1 MTARSEVTPEL
12 IRAALDEVHDPCSV
26 VVGAP
31 GGLDEFGLVRRVEV
45 VAGPGGAHVRVTVG
59 VTEPS
64 CLMAPIFVRDA
75 RERLAR
81 VPGIAT
87 VDVTLDPTLVWTE
100 ADLSPAY
107 RERLEGVRASRREA
121 RRR

>member
-1 MTARSEVTPEL
+1 VTATTVTPEL
-12 IRAALDEVHDPCSV
+12 IRAALNDVQDPCSV
-26 VVGAP
+26 VAGAP
-31 GGLDEFGLVRRVEV
+31 GGLDEFGLVRAVEV
-45 VAGPGGAHVRVTVG
+45 IPGPGGAHVRVTVG
-59 VTEPS
+59 VTEQT

-81 VPGIAT
+81 VPGVAS

-107 RERLEGVRASRREA
+107 RERLEGARASRRET